1 MILVSLR
8 DLQFRRRRF
17 VVAIAGTSV
26 VLALTLVLAG
36 VSSSFVNEAR
46 RSTQALHAQS
56 WVVPEGSSGPFMSS
70 ATLPASLAADLQAR
84 TGAPAA
90 PLVVLRSSVVVHGAT
105 EEINVLGVPVG
116 SFAEPPL
123 RDGRFPR
130 GSGEVTVDD
139 LLGPRVGDTLSIAG
153 TEVVV
158 VGRTHGLSYRANV
171 PSIYVPLADAQAL
184 GYGGADLASAIVT
197 SAAVDRVGP
206 GFTILR
212 DADVEKDLLG
222 PLESP
227 RQTIQMVLGILWL
240 VAVMIVGS
248 VVYLSALDRVRDFA
262 VFKAMGADDRSVLSG
277 LVVQSLLLSGIAY
290 LIGSALSRVLAP
302 LLPMQAEISGF
313 TYVVL
318 AGVAFLVAVL
328 SSLAAV
334 RRALSIDPALAFGGA

>member
-46 RSTQALHAQS
+46 RTTKAFHAGA
-56 WVVPEGSSGPFMSS
+56 WIVPLGSSGPFMSS
-70 ATLPASLAADLQAR
+70 ATLPAAMVADVSAR

-90 PLVVLRSSVVVHGAT
+90 ALAVLRSSVAVGGST
-105 EEINVLGVPVG
+105 EEINVLGVEPG
-116 SFAEPPL
+116 SFVDPPVHE
-123 RDGRFPR
+123 GRAPAKP
-130 GSGEVTVDD
+130 GEVTADD
-139 LLGPRVGDTLSIAG
+139 LLGAHVGDVLSISG
-153 TEVVV
+153 REVTV

-171 PSIYVPLADAQAL
+171 PSVYVPLAEAQEM
-184 GYGGADLASAIVT
+184 GYGGAPLATTIVSEREVT
-197 SAAVDRVGP
+197 APD
-206 GFTILR
+206 GFVALHDPEVQT
-212 DADVEKDLLG
+212 DLLG

-227 RQTIQMVLGILWL
+227 RQTILMVLGILWV

-262 VFKAMGADDRSVLSG
+262 VFKAMGAPDRSVLSG
-277 LVVQSLLLSGIAY
+277 LLAQSLLLSGVAY
-290 LIGSALSRVLAP
+290 AIGSALSRVLAP
-302 LLPMQAEISGF
+302 LLPMQAEISGL
-313 TYVVL
+313 TYVGL
-318 AGVAFLVAVL
+318 AGIAIAVAVL

-334 RRALSIDPALAFGGA
+334 RRALSVDPALAFGGA